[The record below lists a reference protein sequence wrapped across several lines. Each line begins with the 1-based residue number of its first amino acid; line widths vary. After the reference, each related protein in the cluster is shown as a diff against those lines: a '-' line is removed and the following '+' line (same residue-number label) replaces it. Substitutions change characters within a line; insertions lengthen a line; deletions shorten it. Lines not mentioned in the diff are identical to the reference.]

1 MFVVENDY
9 WVDGGKKRNTLDLLR
24 ENMQLE
30 ILVDRAVPGE
40 QWPWFVVRGGF
51 ARVPNSKLQGTAAER
66 RQRRKERLEQR
77 SAGLA
82 GDVWAHSHSNGG
94 KAVDQ
99 GSRRGQPV
107 HARKAPRTAR
117 DGVPNL
123 YFFDTKLPQLPK
135 WQGKASQLTGLST
148 SMYGAT
154 TCALMRA
161 VNPLRLHRRRD
172 FRLVSSGAA

>member
-1 MFVVENDY
+1 MVLIDSTRFAHLGIMATLFHSANIGINNSTVFVVENDY

-77 SAGLA
+77 SAGLT
-82 GDVWAHSHSNGG
+82 GDVWAHSHQVNMAS
-94 KAVDQ
+94 A
-99 GSRRGQPV
+99 
-107 HARKAPRTAR
+107 ARAPFN
-117 DGVPNL
+117 D
-123 YFFDTKLPQLPK
+123 
-135 WQGKASQLTGLST
+135 
-148 SMYGAT
+148 
-154 TCALMRA
+154 RA
-161 VNPLRLHRRRD
+161 ISHK
-172 FRLVSSGAA
+172 